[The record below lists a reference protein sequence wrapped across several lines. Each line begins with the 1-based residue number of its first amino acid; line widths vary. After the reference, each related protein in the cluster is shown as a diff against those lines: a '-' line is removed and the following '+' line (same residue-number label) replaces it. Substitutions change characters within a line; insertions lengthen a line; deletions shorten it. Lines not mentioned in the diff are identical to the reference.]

1 MHFVHT
7 NTAAYSLNVP
17 LFHSG
22 RMLIFPHR
30 KSKQLP
36 LCGIPQ
42 LGDHNCILNELVCV
56 LSASF
61 SDVAT

>member
-1 MHFVHT
+1 MHFVRT
-7 NTAAYSLNVP
+7 STAAHSLNVL
-17 LFHSG
+17 LFHS
-22 RMLIFPHR
+22 RHMLIFPHR

-42 LGDHNCILNELVCV
+42 LGDHNYIPNELVHV

>member
-1 MHFVHT
+1 MHFVLMH
-7 NTAAYSLNVP
+7 TAAHSLNV
-17 LFHSG
+17 LFRSG
-22 RMLIFPHR
+22 RVLIFPHR

-36 LCGIPQ
+36 LCRIPQ
-42 LGDHNCILNELVCV
+42 LGDHNCVLNELVHV

>member
-1 MHFVHT
+1 MHLVHT
-7 NTAAYSLNVP
+7 HTAAHSLNVL
-17 LFHSG
+17 LFRSG

-36 LCGIPQ
+36 LCRIPQ
-42 LGDHNCILNELVCV
+42 LGDHNCILNELVHV